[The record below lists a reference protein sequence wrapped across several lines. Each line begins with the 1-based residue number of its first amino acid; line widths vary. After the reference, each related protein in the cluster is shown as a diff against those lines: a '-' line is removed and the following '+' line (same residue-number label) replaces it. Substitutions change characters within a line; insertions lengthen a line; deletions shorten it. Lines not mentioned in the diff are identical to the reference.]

1 MKDLGD
7 ITHPPE
13 LSDGRI
19 RLRRLQAA
27 DKAAVVKACND
38 GLIERFC
45 FRVPYPYEESD
56 FVDFL
61 SYNEHFWAHEL
72 IANWTVVDAG
82 SDELLAMISLDVV
95 ALRQAGEIG
104 YWCAPWARGKG
115 VTSAA
120 VRLVRDWAFD
130 ELELER
136 LELTTDVDNYGSQ
149 RVAQAAGF
157 RREGVM
163 RGYLTA
169 RTRRA
174 DDVLYG
180 MKHDDPRE
188 PVVTL
193 PDPRLEDGRIVVRP
207 FWIEDAAAVQAACD
221 DPDVAR
227 WIYLVPRPYTLA
239 DAESFIGDS
248 WRRLVAGERARLA
261 IADAGGEKLLGSIS
275 LDLFADRQAAEL
287 GYWIAREARR
297 EGFALAAA
305 RLVVRWAFA
314 EIGLE
319 RLEILTYPG
328 NAASQ
333 SLAQKLGFRREGLLR
348 GFLAVEPG
356 KDRAGRVELPA
367 GAETAGPET
376 AAAPAAAA
384 AAPSA
389 LPSRD
394 DQVQFSLLRADWTG

>member
-7 ITHPPE
+7 IAHPPE

-19 RLRRLQAA
+19 RLRRLRAA

-56 FVDFL
+56 FMDFL
-61 SYNEHFWAHEL
+61 SYNEQFWANEL
-72 IANWTVVDAG
+72 IANWTVVDAE
-82 SDELLAMISLDVV
+82 SDDLLAMISLDVV

-157 RREGVM
+157 RREGIM

-174 DDVLYG
+174 DDVLFG

-188 PVVTL
+188 PVATL
-193 PDPRLEDGRIVVRP
+193 PDPRLEDGTVVVRP
-207 FWIEDAAAVQAACD
+207 FWIEDAPAVQAACD

-227 WIYLVPRPYTLA
+227 WIYLVPSPYTLD
-239 DAESFIGDS
+239 DAEAFIADS

-261 IADAGGEKLLGSIS
+261 IADAGGERLLGSVS
-275 LDLFADRQAAEL
+275 LDLFADRQAAEM

-297 EGFALAAA
+297 QGFALAAA
-305 RLVVRWAFA
+305 RLVVRWAFE
-314 EIGLE
+314 EIGIE

-333 SLAQKLGFRREGLLR
+333 ALAQELGFRREGVLR

-367 GAETAGPET
+367 GGTPG
-376 AAAPAAAA
+376 AP
-384 AAPSA
+384 
-389 LPSRD
+389 LPPRD
-394 DQVQFSLLRADWTG
+394 DQVQFSLLRIDWTG

>member
-7 ITHPPE
+7 IAHPPE

-27 DKAAVVKACND
+27 DKAAVVRACND

-56 FVDFL
+56 FMDFL
-61 SYNEHFWAHEL
+61 SYNEHFWANEL
-72 IANWTVVDAG
+72 IANWTVVDVE

-174 DDVLYG
+174 DDVLFG
-180 MKHDDPRE
+180 MKHDDSRG
-188 PVVTL
+188 PVATL
-193 PDPRLEDGRIVVRP
+193 PDPRLEDGRVVVRP
-207 FWIEDAAAVQAACD
+207 FWIEDIPAVQAACD

-227 WIYLVPRPYTLA
+227 WIHLVPSPYTLE
-239 DAESFIGDS
+239 DAEAFIADS
-248 WRRLVAGERARLA
+248 WRRLVAGQRARLA
-261 IADAGGEKLLGSIS
+261 IADAGGEKLLGSVS
-275 LDLFADRQAAEL
+275 LDLFADRQAAEM

-297 EGFALAAA
+297 QGFALAAA
-305 RLVVRWAFA
+305 RLVVRWAFE
-314 EIGLE
+314 EIGIE

-333 SLAQKLGFRREGLLR
+333 ALAGKLGFRREGVLR

-356 KDRAGRVELPA
+356 KDRAGRVGLPA
-367 GAETAGPET
+367 GTTGGPAGAT
-376 AAAPAAAA
+376 
-384 AAPSA
+384 PSTA
-389 LPSRD
+389 LPPRD
-394 DQVQFSLLRADWTG
+394 DQVQFSLLRDDWTG